1 MILIL
6 FYQAGLI
13 KLKTILTFLSQKMAN
28 DNDKIAWELLKS
40 YFEYTGLI
48 HHQIKSFDDFLT
60 FGVQEIVDQECTV
73 ETKNCTVRFGQ
84 VSIGRPQ
91 ITEDIK
97 AYDLFPMDCR
107 QRDLSYDAPI
117 QCDITESFYQDNKKV
132 VKNYTKVTI
141 GRMPIMLGSA
151 VCNLTGL
158 SYQQRIDRGECPND
172 VGGYFIIRGKER
184 VLVGQPRQ
192 NYNEIIV
199 LKQKAES
206 KYKYVAEVRSMSNET
221 AHSVLI
227 KVGFSVNDRDI
238 DITLPFMKRSLPV
251 GIVFQA
257 LGYTTE
263 EEITAFLALDNPK
276 IKKYAKYIVR
286 DSMLPPPNN
295 MEKEYPGLER
305 ALDPENTLKTAEWNL
320 LLKTL
325 AEKSPHYFATT
336 PTQRTI
342 QMLLKYLRTEE
353 ALKYMGQFIKHVT
366 DQKIPYVKEVVET
379 RLFPHMGITA
389 TTKEYACFIGYMV
402 KKLLYTVH
410 NIRLEDDRDH
420 MANKRIEVA
429 GILMAD
435 MFRNLFKKYTQNIWA
450 ALDKRKNPD
459 ILTVISRDTSI
470 TKKLYQALA
479 IGNWGT
485 QSYVR
490 TGVSQILDRMTFTST
505 LSHLRRISIQAER
518 EGKNTAIRQIH
529 SSSFGFLCPSET
541 PEGSKIGVVLNLAM
555 TCRVTRRIP
564 TVQVKETLEKIEQ
577 ILPVEEVKIEEIVDL
592 TPVFVNNAL
601 FGYTKEPALCVEL
614 LKKMRA
620 KRLLNGETSITFNTV
635 DNVVKIFCDE
645 GRLIRP
651 LLTVKDGKV
660 LAYELVQKLKSNTAI
675 KHKKIV
681 KESWS
686 ELVRKGHVQ
695 YFDAL
700 ELDDYVVAMTPERL
714 ELQRCDFC
722 EIHPVIQLGM
732 IAAFIPFPDHTQA
745 PRVVYE
751 CIAHDTEVAMANGT
765 IKQIKDIKVGEEVF
779 TVDPQTSKIST
790 TKVIHQYVRKTDK
803 KMVKVSTI
811 SGRTLVCTEDH
822 LILTK
827 SGWKQASSLIEICHF
842 YKGKLTFEKVSVIP
856 HKNTLIADITTE
868 SENHSFLLANG
879 ICVHNCSMMKQALG
893 IPTTSYNLRTDTLLH
908 VLYYPQKPIVDTKI
922 ARMVGLNEMPYGINA
937 IVAICTYSGFN
948 QEDSVM
954 MNKSAIERGLFCL
967 TSYHTIEC
975 SEKKRDTY
983 SIEKIQMPPKESDPS
998 IKEGQEGYF
1007 RRKTGANYALLDE
1020 QGIVRPRLNGRCTM
1034 LKKGDVIVGKIT
1046 INSTKSGQETLIDS
1060 SVVIQSDNEG
1070 TVDRVLVLRGA
1081 NDVKL
1086 IKVVIRVTRQPTIG
1100 DKMASREAQKGTI
1113 SMVYPQ
1119 EDMPFTSSG
1128 IVPDII
1134 MSPLAIPSRMTVNQL
1149 LECILGKKCAL
1160 SGTYGDA
1167 TPFTRYSEN
1176 VSKKIVQELEEILRS
1191 KGWESLGT
1199 DKYSTE
1205 TMYNGFTGEEFQ
1217 AKIFI
1222 GPTFYQRLKHMVD
1235 DKMHGRSTGAV
1246 VSLTRQPAEGRSRDG
1261 GLRFG
1266 EMERDCIISHG
1277 ASRILKERLFEVS
1290 DPFTIPVC
1298 RNCGVIVASKENKEC
1313 HVCKGDSVDMCNL
1326 PYASKLLF
1334 TELMAFGLKMQIKP
1348 ADK

>member
-1 MILIL
+1 MSVKEL
-6 FYQAGLI
+6 
-13 KLKTILTFLSQKMAN
+13 AN
-28 DNDKIAWELLKS
+28 PIIPDDNDKIAWELLKS

-325 AEKSPHYFATT
+325 AEKSPHYFSTT
-336 PTQRTI
+336 PTQRTV

-577 ILPVEEVKIEEIVDL
+577 ILPVEEVKIEEILDL

-620 KRLLNGETSITFNTV
+620 KRLLNGETSIAFNMV

-660 LAYELVQKLKSNTAI
+660 LAYETIFSTKLKRSSRQ
-675 KHKKIV
+675 HDKKIV

-714 ELQRCDFC
+714 KLQRCDFC
-722 EIHPVIQLGM
+722 EIHPVIQLGL
-732 IAAFIPFPDHTQA
+732 IVSFIPFPDHTQA

-751 CIAHDTEVAMANGT
+751 A
-765 IKQIKDIKVGEEVF
+765 
-779 TVDPQTSKIST
+779 
-790 TKVIHQYVRKTDK
+790 
-803 KMVKVSTI
+803 
-811 SGRTLVCTEDH
+811 
-822 LILTK
+822 
-827 SGWKQASSLIEICHF
+827 
-842 YKGKLTFEKVSVIP
+842 
-856 HKNTLIADITTE
+856 
-868 SENHSFLLANG
+868 
-879 ICVHNCSMMKQALG
+879 SMMKQALG

-1020 QGIVRPRLNGRCTM
+1020 HGIVRPRLNGRCTM

-1113 SMVYPQ
+1113 SMIYPQ

-1348 ADK
+1348 VDK